1 MKIMGKRLLGGLAL
15 VCFSLASL
23 AASNADPRAIEAAK
37 QQNWGSVR
45 ALINEGVDVNN
56 ATPEGHTALAWS
68 VYWDDRE
75 ITELLL
81 QTGADPNIANDY
93 GITPLF
99 LAIRNRSHAMVD
111 ILLKGKADPGVT
123 LWSGVTALMEASR
136 AGVPEIV
143 NSLLTYGV
151 DVNVKEPRRDQT
163 ALMWSIS
170 FGYPEIAKLLIQHG
184 ADVSASTKQLEDGDY
199 TPMMLEGYGGNV
211 SGTERGGYTPL
222 MFAARA
228 GDLATTRLLLEA
240 GADVN
245 ASSVDDGTALVIAS
259 ANGHE
264 DVALYLLQQ
273 GGANP
278 NIAESSGITALH
290 YAVRDGIKALHGYP
304 IDFSP
309 RVCGY
314 AADSRCVAYDSLDE
328 AGLAELNDP
337 LLGLYI
343 VEPRE
348 SRRTPFSGRNMHKL
362 IDALLLADANPN
374 AAMNYAPA
382 RLRMSRLPYFNL
394 HGTTPMLLATA
405 SFDDDLVI
413 KLLEAEADPM
423 VSTQVNQEV
432 FYNQTQRNS
441 DDNYFIANAT
451 ALMVAVGAGRK
462 DDLTPDEEENAR
474 IIAEKLI
481 DLGADVNEASK
492 SGWTPLH
499 AAAFV
504 GANTLVE
511 LLVRNGA
518 RIDVS
523 NGCGQTPFDLSLGM
537 DTKGLIN
544 RTAARPDTARLL
556 LELGAGNTKISD
568 PIGECVL
575 GRGGLEL
582 DIFQNE
588 FVYARIKQMEEEME
602 QRQRKFQ

>member
-1 MKIMGKRLLGGLAL
+1 MKVMAKQLLGGLAL
-15 VCFSLASL
+15 MFFALASL
-23 AASNADPRAIEAAK
+23 AASNADLRLIEAAK

-45 ALINEGVDVNN
+45 ALINEGVDVNS
-56 ATPEGHTALAWS
+56 ATPEGHTALTWS

-75 ITELLL
+75 ISELLL
-81 QTGADPNIANDY
+81 QAGADPNAANDY
-93 GITPLF
+93 GISPLF
-99 LAIRNRSHAMVD
+99 LAIRNRSHTMVD
-111 ILLKGKADPGVT
+111 VLLKGKADHAVT
-123 LWSGVTALMEASR
+123 LWSGVTPMMEASR
-136 AGVPEIV
+136 VGVPEIV
-143 NSLLTYGV
+143 KSLLNYSV

-184 ADVSASTKQLEDGDY
+184 ADVSASTKQMEDGDY
-199 TPMMLEGYGGNV
+199 TPMHLEGYGGNV

-245 ASSVDDGTALVIAS
+245 ASSVDDGSALVIAS
-259 ANGHE
+259 AHGHE
-264 DVALYLLQQ
+264 DLALFLLQQ
-273 GGANP
+273 GANP
-278 NIAESSGITALH
+278 NIADSSGITALH

-314 AADSRCVAYDSLDE
+314 AADSRCLAYDSLNE
-328 AGLAELNDP
+328 AGLAELDDP

-348 SRRTPFSGRNMHKL
+348 NRKTPFSGRNMHKL

-374 AAMNYAPA
+374 ATMNYAPA

-413 KLLEAEADPM
+413 KLLEAEADPL
-423 VSTQVNQEV
+423 VSTEVNQDV

-451 ALMVAVGAGRK
+451 TLMVAVGAGRK

-474 IIAEKLI
+474 IIAQKLI

-511 LLVRNGA
+511 LLVQNGA
-518 RIDVS
+518 RMDVS
-523 NGCGQTPFDLSLGM
+523 NGCGQTPFDLTLGM

-544 RTAARPDTARLL
+544 RTAARPETASLL
-556 LELGAGNTKISD
+556 LNLGAGNTKISD

-588 FVYARIKQMEEEME
+588 FIYARIQQMDEEME